1 MIDDTPRALVPSE
14 AEVADL
20 PARRAPASTP
30 AEAEPPLDEN
40 ELRCTLCGLRACWT
54 G

>member
-1 MIDDTPRALVPSE
+1 MNAT
-14 AEVADL
+14 EVAPVE
-20 PARRAPASTP
+20 PAAEIEEPTEAPPPPAPA
-30 AEAEPPLDEN
+30 ER

>member
-1 MIDDTPRALVPSE
+1 MKAEASAPVEPAPEREES
-14 AEVADL
+14 AEVA
-20 PARRAPASTP
+20 PTP
-30 AEAEPPLDEN
+30 APPEG